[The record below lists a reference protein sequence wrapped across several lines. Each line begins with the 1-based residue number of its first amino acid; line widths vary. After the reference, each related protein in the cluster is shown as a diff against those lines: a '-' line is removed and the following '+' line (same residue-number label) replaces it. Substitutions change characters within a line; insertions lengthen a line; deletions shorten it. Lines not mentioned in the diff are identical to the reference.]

1 MTFYR
6 AKKTEPRVMHLRGDG
21 RDSMLSVADL
31 FRYGPS
37 SLPSTLATTA
47 SGAIRPVPTPSRRG
61 FELSADVQGPKEL
74 QPDWTG
80 CVGEMRDL
88 LTKAERLPPGAK
100 GAEEAVQVA
109 EALLRT
115 IQPGGSGAM
124 ERRARRTYSMERLG
138 VDVERDQLLEGAAE
152 MRPDRP
158 ATVHRAHSQSS
169 LFLGRAAL
177 PGAHPL
183 ALRPPRPDQA
193 AAAAAAAT
201 LIRDAGA
208 LGMSRIPAASPAA
221 SYGDL
226 PRARARAPSLQRMPL
241 RRHTIDY

>member
-61 FELSADVQGPKEL
+61 FELSADVQ
-74 QPDWTG
+74 
-80 CVGEMRDL
+80 
-88 LTKAERLPPGAK
+88 AERLPPGAK